1 MSHKYGFDA
10 ATDFLHDAGE
20 SMSRGGNL
28 KVKATDL
35 ADSAPQINGQSTS
48 KSGRINLKK
57 VAEVLA
63 DYGLDP
69 TVEIV
74 NVLPELDVELR
85 AKVMLELIQYC
96 QPKLK
101 SVEVNAT
108 VTELP
113 AAERERRLNYLMGK
127 VTGGTE

>member
-1 MSHKYGFDA
+1 MGHRKRGFDP
-10 ATDFLHDAGE
+10 AGDWLE
-20 SMSRGGNL
+20 DHGETMRRGNFL

-35 ADSAPQINGQSTS
+35 AESAPQVKGNQAA
-48 KSGRINLKK
+48 KRPGRINLRK
-57 VAEVLA
+57 VAEVLS
-63 DYGLDP
+63 DSGLDP

-74 NVLPELDVELR
+74 KILPELDSDLQ

-108 VTELP
+108 VTELTP
-113 AAERERRLNYLMGK
+113 EQRQARIDQLLKKGK
-127 VTGGTE
+127 